1 LIGTATSNET
11 CENTRLESIDR
22 PYLKIDRSLQY
33 FLLQRVSQ
41 DARQK
46 AFQIAVM
53 MLRTVTMSEESATS
67 QTVECIQSWCSTYIN
82 HVDSMRNF
90 YFRFGNSLKPTVELV
105 ELLLDASICAGR
117 IEEIEMSQRLK
128 LSARAI
134 LASLRSPKAN

>member
-1 LIGTATSNET
+1 
-11 CENTRLESIDR
+11 
-22 PYLKIDRSLQY
+22 
-33 FLLQRVSQ
+33 
-41 DARQK
+41 
-46 AFQIAVM
+46 
-53 MLRTVTMSEESATS
+53 
-67 QTVECIQSWCSTYIN
+67 
-82 HVDSMRNF
+82 MRNF